1 MIVNRMSLA
10 PQYIDKERF
19 DLELVTCSGR
29 GKNGALCVLQRGVR
43 PQVLGSFHLSGK
55 RAMWTVHARKSA
67 GMYGGCSRQEL
78 LCEDFRAVGR
88 VSLALDLPPALRVV
102 FLAEGRRVLGG

>member
-1 MIVNRMSLA
+1 MIVDRMSLA

-43 PQVLGSFHLSGK
+43 PQVLGTFHLSGK

-67 GMYGGCSRQEL
+67 GMLAALVGKSCCVKIFPPQAGCRL
-78 LCEDFRAVGR
+78 LSICR
-88 VSLALDLPPALRVV
+88 LPCVV
-102 FLAEGRRVLGG
+102 CSC